1 MFNWKFQVKQILKVV
16 LAQNWEQ
23 FFWNSD
29 KNVLDNSETSLIHGR
44 YKKNRIVS
52 HLEGIFLGES
62 DGSISPNSKVEMR
75 VSAAYLLFRRTGI

>member
-1 MFNWKFQVKQILKVV
+1 MKVSGETNFKGDV
-16 LAQNWEQ
+16 SSKLGAF

-29 KNVLDNSETSLIHGR
+29 KNMLGDSETSLIHGR

-52 HLEGIFLGES
+52 HFEGIFLGES

-75 VSAAYLLFRRTGI
+75 VSAAYLLFRRIGI